1 MEIILKEDVPS
12 LGKAGQIVKVREGY
26 GRNFLLPS
34 NKAVLANTKNV
45 KELDHYK
52 KMIAAKQNKLAKQAN
67 EFKAKLSQFVVNL
80 SKEVGEEGKLFG
92 SVTSHEIADALRV
105 AGFPVDKKMI
115 QMDDTIRALGDFQVV
130 VKLHSDVS
138 AEVKV
143 VVSAK

>member
-34 NKAVLANTKNV
+34 KKAVLANPKNV
-45 KELDHYK
+45 KELEHYK
-52 KMIAAKQNKLAKQAN
+52 KMIAAKQSKLAKQAN
-67 EFKAKLSQFVVNL
+67 EVKTKLDQFVVNL

-92 SVTSHEIADALRV
+92 SVTSQEIAEALRL
-105 AGFPVDKKMI
+105 AGFSVDKRSI
-115 QMDDTIRALGDFQVV
+115 HLAEPIRALGDFQVS
-130 VKLHSDVS
+130 VKLHSEVS
-138 AEVKV
+138 ADVKV

>member
-34 NKAVLANTKNV
+34 KKAVLANPKNV
-45 KELDHYK
+45 KELEHYK
-52 KMIAAKQNKLAKQAN
+52 KMIAAKQSKLAKQAN
-67 EFKAKLSQFVVNL
+67 EVKAKLDQFIVNL

-92 SVTSHEIADALRV
+92 SVTSQEIAEALRL
-105 AGFPVDKKMI
+105 AGFSVDKRSI
-115 QMDDTIRALGDFQVV
+115 HLAEPIRALGDFQVSI
-130 VKLHSDVS
+130 KLHSEVNAD
-138 AEVKV
+138 VKV

>member
-34 NKAVLANTKNV
+34 KKAVVANPKNV
-45 KELDHYK
+45 KELEHYK
-52 KMIAAKQNKLAKQAN
+52 KMIAAKQSKLAKQAS
-67 EFKAKLSQFVVNL
+67 EVKAKLDQFVVNL

-92 SVTSHEIADALRV
+92 SVTSQEIAEVLRL
-105 AGFPVDKKMI
+105 AGFSVDKRSI
-115 QMDDTIRALGDFQVV
+115 HLSEPIRALGDFQVS
-130 VKLHSDVS
+130 VKLHSEVS
-138 AEVKV
+138 ADVKV